1 MLYHGK
7 QAWTSPKS
15 IAELFDDFD
24 LYVNLSLRNKFL
36 IDLSQI
42 EIDKLK
48 IQEAAAGPQ
57 LVMKG
62 EIDGSYCEM
71 LKYIYP
77 LLKKYKQLND
87 NNISYMTTYD
97 SHGGEVFL
105 EKFSKFDSETANNY
119 KSMFEAAIQKE
130 ATRSLRKGR
139 QLGRQEGIKIG
150 EEKGIKIGEEKGIKI
165 GREGTLAE
173 LVAKGIITQKE
184 ADDLL
189 KKNK

>member
-119 KSMFEAAIQKE
+119 KSMFEAAIKRE
-130 ATRSLRKGR
+130 STKSLK
-139 QLGRQEGIKIG
+139 
-150 EEKGIKIGEEKGIKI
+150 KGIKIGEEKGIKI

-184 ADDLL
+184 ADELL
-189 KKNK
+189 KKGK